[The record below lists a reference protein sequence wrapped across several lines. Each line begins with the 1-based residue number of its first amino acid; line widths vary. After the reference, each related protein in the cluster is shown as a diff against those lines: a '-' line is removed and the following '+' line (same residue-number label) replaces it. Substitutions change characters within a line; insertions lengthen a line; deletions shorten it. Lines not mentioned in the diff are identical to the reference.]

1 MGANELHPGREGG
14 GAYLP
19 LRLSY
24 SHSVSTNIV
33 MSQLDKLLDIAANE
47 NKLIRHELEIGGHD
61 LTFWSRPLTI
71 AEYQAAK
78 RASKDPDDLLETTV
92 RLFIKK
98 ALDESGR
105 PQYQADALPVLMR
118 NLSMETASTLMGAMN
133 DNKEEEAEEMD
144 FKSAEKTAEQKSVTS
159 G

>member
-1 MGANELHPGREGG
+1 M
-14 GAYLP
+14 
-19 LRLSY
+19 
-24 SHSVSTNIV
+24 
-33 MSQLDKLLDIAANE
+33 
-47 NKLIRHELEIGGHD
+47 
-61 LTFWSRPLTI
+61 TI

-118 NLSMETASTLMGAMN
+118 SPSMDTASKLMGAMN
-133 DNKEEEAEEMD
+133 DSKKRR
-144 FKSAEKTAEQKSVTS
+144 KSNSISKALKAQLKREKVFALNCMLQKSWGMTLTRLRS
-159 G
+159 EITYEELWLWITYFGLMNDQQEERMKKAQRRRR

>member
-1 MGANELHPGREGG
+1 
-14 GAYLP
+14 
-19 LRLSY
+19 
-24 SHSVSTNIV
+24 

-61 LTFWSRPLTI
+61 LTFWSKPLTI

-78 RASKDPDDLLETTV
+78 RASKDPDDLLETTA

-118 NLSMETASTLMGAMN
+118 NLSMETASALMGAMN
-133 DNKEEEAEEMD
+133 DKQEEEDEELD
-144 FKSAEKTAEQKSVTS
+144 IKSSQGTAKKGKQPAS
-159 G
+159 